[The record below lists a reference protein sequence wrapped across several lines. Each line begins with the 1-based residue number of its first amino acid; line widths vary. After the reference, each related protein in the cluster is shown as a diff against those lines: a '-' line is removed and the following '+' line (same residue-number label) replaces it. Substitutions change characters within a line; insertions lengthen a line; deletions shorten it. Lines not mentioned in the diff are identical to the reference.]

1 MICRNIIVAAFVI
14 LLTASPAMAEKFLIH
29 IHTGPDNPTKAAL
42 GFLVAA
48 TAQKEGH
55 EVNVFLAGDGASL
68 ITDDAL
74 STVEGVGT
82 GKLQDHF
89 TALTSGAAQIY
100 ISGMSAKARNIG
112 EDALAGKPAQFAM
125 PIKLVQLAAEAD
137 VVLVY

>member
-1 MICRNIIVAAFVI
+1 MSLRTTIAAASLL
-14 LLTASPAMAEKFLIH
+14 LLTASPALAEKFLIH

-42 GFLVAA
+42 GFIVAA

-55 EVNVFLAGDGASL
+55 EVNVFLAGDGAFL
-68 ITDDAL
+68 ITDEAI
-74 STVEGVGT
+74 STVEGIGT

-89 TALTSGAAQIY
+89 TALTSGGAHIY

-112 EDALAGKPAQFAM
+112 ENALAGKPAEFAM
-125 PIKLVQLAAEAD
+125 PAKLVQLAAEAD